1 MRDSVWG
8 SAKAQ
13 DFEALLVM
21 AAAARQKCA
30 EADAQRAP
38 AVSKAPKK
46 KRAKVAA
53 AAGESTV
60 RVFDLE
66 SAMASAP
73 ARHVTF
79 IDD

>member
-1 MRDSVWG
+1 VWG

-13 DFEALLVM
+13 DFEAVLIM
-21 AAAARQKCA
+21 AAEALRKCE
-30 EADAQRAP
+30 EANAQRAVV
-38 AVSKAPKK
+38 AGNAPKK
-46 KRAKVAA
+46 KRAKPEVAVE
-53 AAGESTV
+53 GSV

-73 ARHVTF
+73 SVQIHS

>member
-8 SAKAQ
+8 CAKAQ

-21 AAAARQKCA
+21 AAEARRKCE
-30 EADAQRAP
+30 EANAQRVPTAGN
-38 AVSKAPKK
+38 APKK
-46 KRAKVAA
+46 RRAKPEMAA
-53 AAGESTV
+53 ETFV

-73 ARHVTF
+73 RLQAKSV
-79 IDD
+79 DD